1 MKSVD
6 KIEGS
11 YVTITQN
18 NGEKMVLKKVP
29 ANQSIY
35 HNMEYKNGTAY
46 FYFDDRYKKY
56 VQVDGYELILDKNNK
71 PVYNPAITGTYN
83 FYTYNNVISLDALD
97 HLKDIEL
104 WRKYGT
110 GPTDKT
116 TIEMRTKVGDLSFG
130 KFLQENFDKLQTLA
144 TRMKKEN
151 FSYEELE
158 NIREKGID
166 NYGK

>member
-1 MKSVD
+1 VKSVD

-18 NGEKMVLKKVP
+18 NGEKMVLKKIP

-35 HNMEYKNGTAY
+35 HNMEYKN
-46 FYFDDRYKKY
+46 
-56 VQVDGYELILDKNNK
+56 
-71 PVYNPAITGTYN
+71 
-83 FYTYNNVISLDALD
+83 
-97 HLKDIEL
+97 
-104 WRKYGT
+104 GT

-151 FSYEELE
+151 FSYEELQ

>member
-6 KIEGS
+6 KVEES

-18 NGEKMVLKKVP
+18 NGEKMVLKKIP

-83 FYTYNNVISLDALD
+83 FYTYDNVLSLDALD

-104 WRKYGT
+104 WSKYGT

-151 FSYEELE
+151 FSYEELQ
-158 NIREKGID
+158 NIREEGID